1 MRMERKKRNNEDRP
15 APRGLIAVVI
25 VPAFLLLSGC
35 ASPTGVE
42 GESMWWPQAV
52 GWSWLYIATVQGDL
66 EFDVKIE
73 DTAEYGDQECFVNEF
88 GDYDSHDGMLV
99 AVCPASDEAFEIWD
113 QKFWVELG
121 GSMWVEMEFRYS
133 DPLTAYISGTLDDP
147 VSDDGEGYVYVNG
160 TPGGYGFTA
169 SLTSETLETG
179 VELEVQGETHSGMR
193 RVEFTLESDVQDPVT
208 SHGYFERGVG
218 LVRGEG
224 LWGYGVL
231 ELVSYETP

>member
-1 MRMERKKRNNEDRP
+1 MKRKKRNNDDRP
-15 APRGLIAVVI
+15 ARGVVI
-25 VPAFLLLSGC
+25 AAAFALAFLLFSGC

-52 GWSWLYIATVQGDL
+52 GWSWLYVATDQGDL

-73 DTAEYGDQECFVNEF
+73 DTAEYGDRECFVNEF
-88 GDYDSHDGMLV
+88 GDYDNHDGMLV
-99 AVCPASDEAFEIWD
+99 AVRPASDEAFEIWD
-113 QKFWVELG
+113 QKVWVDMG
-121 GSMWVEMEFRYS
+121 GGWWVEMELRYT
-133 DPLTAYISGTLDDP
+133 DPLTAHISGTLDDP
-147 VSDDGEGYVYVNG
+147 VTDDAAGDIYVNG
-160 TPGGYGFTA
+160 IPVGQDFTA
-169 SLTSETLETG
+169 TLTSETLETG
-179 VELEVQGETHSGMR
+179 VEMEVQGETHSDMR